1 MPFAAL
7 VIGVDIVFVGVVLVG
22 VIFVGVV
29 FIILAIVVFFVMN
42 VICLKVANL
51 FCSVT
56 FLGEVSTIGWL
67 AMVVSAVF
75 VAEVVLA
82 AVGVVTVGSF
92 SNTTLPLTHRTTTLS
107 GSGIST
113 TPLGSKFKVSVEGD
127 DCVDEDATSTSTV
140 EAEAASSGVGVS
152 EPVQRRPFSV
162 EIMMG

>member
-7 VIGVDIVFVGVVLVG
+7 VIGVDIVFVGVV
-22 VIFVGVV
+22 FVGVV
-29 FIILAIVVFFVMN
+29 FIILAIVVFFVIN

-51 FCSVT
+51 LCSVT
-56 FLGEVSTIGWL
+56 CLGKVPTIGWL
-67 AMVVSAVF
+67 GMVASSVI

-92 SNTTLPLTHRTTTLS
+92 SNTTLPSTHRTTTLS

-113 TPLGSKFKVSVEGD
+113 TPLGSKFKVSVEGM
-127 DCVDEDATSTSTV
+127 DEDATSTSTV

-152 EPVQRRPFSV
+152 VQRRPFSV